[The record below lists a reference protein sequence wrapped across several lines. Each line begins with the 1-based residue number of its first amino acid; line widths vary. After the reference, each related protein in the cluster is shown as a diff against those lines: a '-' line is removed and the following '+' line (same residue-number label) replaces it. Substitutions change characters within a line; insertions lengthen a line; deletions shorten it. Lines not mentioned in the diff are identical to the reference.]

1 MNFWQRSIQWQL
13 IISMGAAILVSVL
26 VVVGIYSRVAN
37 QQAEQYLLG
46 QALPARVEAVRN
58 DLERVLTEPLTAAA
72 ALASNSLLIDWL
84 AGGEEAAQQASFVR
98 YLAAVQGQNN
108 ALTSFVVALDSG
120 HYFTAKGLDR
130 TLTRGADSAWFYDFI
145 DSGEQRSLSI
155 DIDKSTGV
163 PTLFINQRIQSAGKT
178 LGVGGIGL
186 GISAMSDL
194 IRNTRFGKA
203 GLVYLVSAD
212 GQVKIHPQ
220 AQLSNNSDL
229 TQLLGREAA
238 QQLLSNDGKVLHFE
252 RQGEA
257 YLAMAMPLKTLGW
270 QLVAE
275 VPEAEI
281 YAEARAA
288 LVTTALISL
297 AVALCCL
304 GLVVVLAR
312 GLVRPLRRVTA
323 ALVEIGSGGGDLTRR
338 LDESRADELGDLAR
352 GFNRFLES
360 LRGMIGGVLSTSE
373 QLRGSAT
380 QVAQLVENTAGRA
393 GQQQEMTD
401 MVATAVHEMGLTV
414 QEIARN
420 ANDAAGASQ
429 RALDE
434 AHQARTV
441 VSQSIDNVQQ
451 MSGDIGHAAG
461 AVSELAEQVASID
474 QVLAV
479 IRGISEQTNLLALN
493 AAIEAARAG
502 ELGRGFA
509 VVADEVRTL
518 ASRTQS
524 STGEIQQMILRLK
537 QGAGTAVTSMQA
549 SQSATSAGVE
559 SSQRTGSSLGAITDQ
574 VERISDMNHQ
584 IATATEEQSSVTEEI
599 NRNVQGIADLAH
611 ATADEVHR
619 GRQDCQTLRQ
629 LAEDLT
635 RQMGSFRL

>member
-26 VVVGIYSRVAN
+26 VVIGIYSRVAN

-72 ALASNSLLIDWL
+72 ALASNSLLVDWL
-84 AGGEEAAQQASFVR
+84 AGGEEPAEQANFVR
-98 YLAAVQGQNN
+98 YLAAVQAQNQ
-108 ALTSFVVALDSG
+108 ALTSFVVALDTG
-120 HYFTAKGLDR
+120 NYLTAKGLDR
-130 TLTRGADSAWFYDFI
+130 TLTRGADSAWFYNFI
-145 DSGEQRSLSI
+145 DSGESRSLSI

-186 GISAMSDL
+186 GVSAMSDL
-194 IRNTRFGKA
+194 IRNTHFGKA
-203 GLVYLVSAD
+203 GVVYLVSGD

-229 TQLLGREAA
+229 TQLVGRDAA
-238 QQLLSNDGKVLHFE
+238 QQLLSNDGQVQHFE

-288 LVTTALISL
+288 LFTTALISL

-360 LRGMIGGVLSTSE
+360 LRGMIGGVLNTSE
-373 QLRGSAT
+373 QLRGSAS

-434 AHQARTV
+434 AQQARMV
-441 VSQSIDNVQQ
+441 VSQSIDTVDR

-461 AVSELAEQVASID
+461 AVTELAEQVASID

-629 LAEDLT
+629 LAEDLA